1 MCLDP
6 SCSMEWNKYQSRTH
20 TTTLEGYQVPQQIKT
35 HWPISNPL
43 LGSKE
48 EGISLYLGCIHV
60 WLRAKI
66 HSIITSD
73 LCSYILA
80 WWASS
85 TWKVERMA
93 APSEEKEGC
102 KQNYQLT
109 RWNYSHFLCTGIF
122 MTPVFL
128 PFANMP
134 ANISTSCNSL
144 NELAFS
150 WPTFSKILIHPTLW
164 S

>member
-1 MCLDP
+1 
-6 SCSMEWNKYQSRTH
+6 ME
-20 TTTLEGYQVPQQIKT
+20 QISVKDIYHYLRRLSGPT
-35 HWPISNPL
+35 VNQNPL
-43 LGSKE
+43 AYFQPLVGKQRRRNLTVLRLHSCLTK
-48 EGISLYLGCIHV
+48 GQDSQHHHIRPLLIHFG
-60 WLRAKI
+60 LIGLFR
-66 HSIITSD
+66 
-73 LCSYILA
+73 
-80 WWASS
+80 
-85 TWKVERMA
+85 WKVEGMA
-93 APSEEKEGC
+93 VPSEEKEGC

-150 WPTFSKILIHPTLW
+150 
-164 S
+164 